1 MLLGGVTIQLK
12 HAVFETTDKGTTIKP
27 LCKEAVEFISINGK
41 PMKDMKAVLLKPND
55 RIVFGTSS
63 VFLFKH
69 NLNEKDASMADTAD
83 H

>member
-1 MLLGGVTIQLK
+1 
-12 HAVFETTDKGTTIKP
+12 
-27 LCKEAVEFISINGK
+27 
-41 PMKDMKAVLLKPND
+41 MKDMKAVLLKPND